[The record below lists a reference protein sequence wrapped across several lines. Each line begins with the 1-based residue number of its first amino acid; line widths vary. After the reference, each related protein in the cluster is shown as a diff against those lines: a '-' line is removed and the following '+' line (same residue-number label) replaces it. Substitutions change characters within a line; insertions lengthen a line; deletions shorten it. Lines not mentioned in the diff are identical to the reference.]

1 MEESIID
8 TLGLFGEQI
17 QSNIHTSTVAK
28 ITAVNGKT
36 ISCKPVVN
44 RVVDGQSIELPEFVE
59 VPPIFLCGGDSHI
72 AMPIKAGDY
81 CLLIFSERC
90 FDRWYHGQ
98 DFMPPLELRMHD
110 YSDGFALVGLK
121 SFSGA
126 INIPEN
132 ILINGDTDIEGN
144 VIHDGDYTLN
154 GNLTVNGNI
163 TATGTLSAASM
174 SVAGAIT
181 CGSISVNGSDYASHR
196 HTTTQEGN
204 PTSTTI

>member
-1 MEESIID
+1 MESEQLID
-8 TLGLFGEQI
+8 TFNDLTAQI
-17 QSNIHTSTVAK
+17 QSNIHTSTVAV
-28 ITAVNGKT
+28 ITSVNGTT
-36 ISCKPVVN
+36 INCKPVIN
-44 RVVDGQSIELPEFVE
+44 RVVDDQSIELPEFVE

-121 SFSGA
+121 NFPGA
-126 INIPEN
+126 IDIPEN
-132 ILINGDTDIEGN
+132 ILISGDVVHTGN
-144 VIHDGDYTLN
+144 YELN
-154 GNLTVNGNI
+154 GNLVVNGNI
-163 TATGTLSAASM
+163 TATGTITAANM
-174 SVAGAIT
+174 NVTGAIT
-181 CGSISVNGSDYASHR
+181 CGSITVNGYDYSSHR

-204 PTSTTI
+204 PTSTPI